1 MPLKLCIML
10 DIMFVVCILWQYK
23 KNNKENILIPR

>member
-10 DIMFVVCILWQYK
+10 DIIFVVCILGQHK
-23 KNNKENILIPR
+23 TMREESH